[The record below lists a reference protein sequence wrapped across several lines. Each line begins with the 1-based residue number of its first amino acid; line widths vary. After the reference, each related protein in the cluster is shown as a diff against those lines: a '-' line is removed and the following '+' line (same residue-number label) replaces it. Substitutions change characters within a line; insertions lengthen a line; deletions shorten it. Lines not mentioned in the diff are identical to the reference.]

1 MKQSLGKFVL
11 FIMGFVLLQA
21 EDFSYRF
28 HIDNTKPY
36 VKEAVILTFDVKQTN
51 HDIVLLFDFDLK
63 KSDAYSFQRIDIEE
77 NDAYHAAEIRYT
89 YLVYPL
95 HSGDVNI
102 DFKLTQKATTDD
114 SVAYSFSGDRDNIKG
129 LVTKD
134 TNITLPSQVLS
145 VKPLPEGTQLVG
157 DFSLAYRLKKHKA
170 NAYETIPFTV
180 TLKGDGYPPT
190 VDKLIPEDVN
200 FTRFTE
206 QPDIKSVA
214 DAKGSHSTVTY
225 AMALSHSDDFRLP
238 AIVFKAFNPKTQK
251 AYMLKVPS
259 QKFEVTTIK
268 RDNLVDKVDSPAML
282 KTDYTWLKTLMT
294 YLVVFGAGYLTAFT
308 LQWQKKSKQKV
319 LHPLA
324 EKIRA
329 TKDTKA
335 LLRLLMA
342 HDAHRFSTLI
352 SKLEDSLYGDGKIS
366 LSRAK
371 QEAEDLL

>member
-1 MKQSLGKFVL
+1 MKQSLGRFVL

-51 HDIVLLFDFDLK
+51 HGIVLLFDFELK
-63 KSDAYSFQRIDIEE
+63 KSDAYSFQRIGIEE

-95 HSGDVNI
+95 RSGNINI
-102 DFKLTQKATTDD
+102 DFKLIQKSTTDD

-145 VKPLPEGTQLVG
+145 VKTLPEGTQLVG
-157 DFSLAYRLKKHKA
+157 DFSLAYRLKKHSV
-170 NAYETIPFTV
+170 NTYETIPFTV
-180 TLKGDGYPPT
+180 ILKGDGYPPI
-190 VDKLIPEDVN
+190 VDRLIPENVN
-200 FTRFTE
+200 FTYFAE

-214 DAKGSHSTVTY
+214 DTKGSHSTVIY
-225 AMALSHSDDFRLP
+225 AMALSHSDDFKLP
-238 AIVFKAFNPKTQK
+238 SIALKAFNPKTQK
-251 AYMLKVPS
+251 AYVLKVPS
-259 QKFEVTTIK
+259 QKFKVRTIK

-282 KTDYTWLKTLMT
+282 KTDYTWLKTLMS

-308 LQWQKKSKQKV
+308 LQWQNKSKQKV
-319 LHPLA
+319 LHPLV

-329 TKDTKA
+329 TKDTKT
-335 LLRLLMA
+335 LLQLLMA
-342 HDAHRFSTLI
+342 QDSHHFSAVI
-352 SKLEDSLYGDGKIS
+352 STLEDSLYGDVKIK
-366 LSRAK
+366 LEKAK